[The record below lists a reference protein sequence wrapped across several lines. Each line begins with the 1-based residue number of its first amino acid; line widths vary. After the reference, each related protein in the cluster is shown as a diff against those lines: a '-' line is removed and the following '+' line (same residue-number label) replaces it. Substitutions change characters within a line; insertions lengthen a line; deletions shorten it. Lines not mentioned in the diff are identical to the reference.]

1 LYSPA
6 NTEIQLAQALPA
18 ARTQWQKISGRSNF
32 DLKRLT
38 PDGAQQLT
46 TALNALI
53 DERGQLKRPLTL
65 EEQRCIINE
74 RTLCK
79 WDARYY
85 ATRYYKIENVDGTG
99 MTLFNPNIAQS
110 IVWDTWAEREDAGLH
125 IMQIILKA
133 RQEGVT
139 TLWQFA
145 IAHRTQ
151 FHPDTRA
158 VVGSS
163 RPEKS
168 TAMIDKAIKAW
179 NLVPWFL
186 RPKLTRYKA
195 GELVDFGI
203 LNSSI
208 NIQHGAK
215 VKAGAARGETPI
227 IGHFSECCEYL
238 NPSEDIDSAVLFA
251 MHPSAK
257 TLFGLESTAKGQEN
271 WWHYK
276 WMQARDNW
284 GVHPTLLQPVFL
296 PWYVARDIYPT
307 PTWLA
312 GSPIPVGWKPSS
324 RTERHAK
331 KAAEYVQ
338 STPLLA
344 KYLGSTWNMPLEQQW
359 YWESTR
365 AEYQRMGE
373 LNKFYSEL
381 CADDVEA
388 FQHEGTSVFDAE
400 LIMRYNDL
408 ARRPTAVYGVDSST
422 KDEIRDEL
430 RPDVRQLQLD
440 ENGDPVKPLKIDAQR
455 EGGKTT
461 YTLVP
466 LKLDGYPV
474 QFNPTGKIMIWEM
487 PQDGVEYGIGIDTAQ
502 GLGLDR
508 SVCEVIRKA
517 TLTQVARQVAEFS
530 SEWVSASDL
539 FPYAHCLAKLYSRK
553 DSEGSIKQPKIIVE
567 TNNGGDACQLAL
579 RKAGWGNLHSWMRYD
594 KKIIDGSKANF
605 LGAVTTTWSRDLVL
619 GHLIKALRDGL
630 IDIDSK
636 WFVTEMQTLVKDP
649 DKAKIAATLGAHDDR
664 FMAMGWIYLSMHI
677 LEFGEVRSAFGKGRI
692 LDDAELPKPAATKPP
707 SPEELPVAAD
717 FVADR
722 MMQHARGQGTP
733 NWWPSDGMDSV
744 W

>member
-1 LYSPA
+1 MYSKTV
-6 NTEIQLAQALPA
+6 TEQQLKHALPNVK
-18 ARTQWQKISGRSNF
+18 TQWQKASGRSNF
-32 DLKRLT
+32 EFKYHT
-38 PDGAQQLT
+38 PSEAQQIVEMF
-46 TALNALI
+46 NALI
-53 DERGQLKRPLTL
+53 DSDGNAKRPLTL
-65 EEQRCIINE
+65 EEHRIAINE
-74 RTLCK
+74 RNICR

-85 ATRYYKIENVDGTG
+85 WSRYYKIEHWSGSG
-99 MTLFNPNIAQS
+99 MVLFEPNIAQN
-110 IVWDTWAEREDAGLH
+110 IILDTWAEREEKKLD
-125 IMQIILKA
+125 IMQIHLKA
-133 RQEGVT
+133 RQIGDT
-139 TLWQFA
+139 TLWQGA
-145 IAHRTQ
+145 IAHRVH
-151 FHPDTRA
+151 FHSDTHA

-168 TAMIDKAIKAW
+168 AAMIDKALKAW
-179 NLVPWFL
+179 NHVPWFL
-186 RPKLTRYKA
+186 RPRPTQYKA
-195 GELVDFGI
+195 GELIKFG
-203 LNSSI
+203 LQNSSI

-215 VKAGAARGETPI
+215 VKAGIARGETI
-227 IGHFSECCEYL
+227 KIGHFSECCEYL

-251 MHPSAK
+251 IHPNPE
-257 TLFGLESTAKGQEN
+257 TLFGLESTAKGQNN
-271 WWHYK
+271 WWHYR

-284 GVHPTLLQPVFL
+284 GVHPTILQPVFI
-296 PWYVARDIYPT
+296 PWYIARDLYPT
-307 PTWLA
+307 ATWLL
-312 GSPIPVGWKPSS
+312 GNPIPSDWKPSS
-324 RTERHAK
+324 RTERHAA
-331 KAAEYVQ
+331 KAIEYVQ
-338 STPLLA
+338 GTPLLN
-344 KYLGSTWNMPLEQQW
+344 KYLGSTWNMPPEQQW

-400 LIMRYNDL
+400 LIMKYNEL
-408 ARRPTAVYGVDSST
+408 ARRPITVYGIDSST
-422 KDEIRDEL
+422 ADEIRDEL
-430 RPDVRQLQLD
+430 RPDVRQIQT
-440 ENGDPVKPLKIDAQR
+440 NAKPMKIDAQR

-466 LKLDGYPV
+466 LRLDGYPV
-474 QFNPTGKIMIWEM
+474 QFNPTGKLLIWEM

-553 DSEGSIKQPKIIVE
+553 DSEGNLKQPKIIVE

-649 DKAKIAATLGAHDDR
+649 DRAKIAATLGAHDDR

-722 MMQHARGQGTP
+722 MIQHQHSAVP
-733 NWWPSDGMDSV
+733 NWWPGDGMDSS

>member
-1 LYSPA
+1 MYSPKT
-6 NTEIQLAQALPA
+6 TEQQLAAALPI
-18 ARTQWQKISGRSNF
+18 ARAQWQKLSGRSNF
-32 DLKRLT
+32 EFQRLT
-38 PDGAQQLT
+38 PTSAQQLT
-46 TALNALI
+46 AALNAII
-53 DERGQLKRPLTL
+53 DERGQRTRDLTL
-65 EEQRCIINE
+65 EEQRLVINE
-74 RTLCK
+74 RALCK

-85 ATRYYKIENVDGTG
+85 WSRYYKIEHVDGSG
-99 MTLFNPNIAQS
+99 MTLFEPNVAQQ
-110 IVWDTWAEREDAGLH
+110 IILDTWAEREDAGLH
-125 IMQIILKA
+125 IMQIHLKA
-133 RQEGVT
+133 RQAGDT
-139 TLWQFA
+139 TLWQAA
-145 IAHRTQ
+145 IAHRVQ

-168 TAMIDKAIKAW
+168 TAMIDKALKAW
-179 NLVPWFL
+179 GHVPWFL
-186 RPKLTRYKA
+186 RPRMTRYKA
-195 GELVDFGI
+195 GELIDFGV

-227 IGHFSECCEYL
+227 VGHFSECCEYL

-307 PTWLA
+307 ATWLA
-312 GSPIPVGWKPSS
+312 GSPIPADWKPSS

-338 STPLLA
+338 GTPLLA
-344 KYLGSTWNMPLEQQW
+344 RYLGSSWTMPPEQQW
-359 YWESTR
+359 YWEATR

-408 ARRPTAVYGVDSST
+408 CEGPKAVYGITSSVEG
-422 KDEIRDEL
+422 EIREEL
-430 RPDVRQLQLD
+430 RPDVRQIH
-440 ENGDPVKPLKIDAQR
+440 EKMKPLKVDAQR

-466 LKLDGYPV
+466 LRTDGYPV
-474 QFNPTGKIMIWEM
+474 QFNPTGKLLIWEM

-553 DSEGSIKQPKIIVE
+553 DESGNPRQPKIIVE

-649 DKAKIAATLGAHDDR
+649 DRAKIAATLGAHDDR

-707 SPEELPVAAD
+707 APEELPVAAD

-722 MMQHARGQGTP
+722 MIQHQHGAVP
-733 NWWPSDGMDSV
+733 SWWPGDGMDSA